1 MNKILLEQLKKIG
14 YSEEL
19 EDLYN
24 KAERVFNL
32 FDEKVYSFPF
42 LSDEFWDGTDV
53 LKIDE
58 SYQVLIATLIDG
70 LIEGDFFGDAVNQ
83 KGYESSDLF
92 DITGVNYL
100 IDNKIYFV
108 TERITE
114 MVDYEPSIVSEILN
128 GIEKLN
134 KLLEETEFISIVVF
148 YTEEEYED
156 SLY

>member
-1 MNKILLEQLKKIG
+1 MNKILLEQLEKIG
-14 YSEEL
+14 YSKEL

-24 KAERVFNL
+24 TAERVFNL

-42 LSDEFWDGTDV
+42 LSDEFWYDTDI

-58 SYQVLIATLIDG
+58 SYQVLIATLIEG

>member
-42 LSDEFWDGTDV
+42 LSDEFWEDTDV
-53 LKIDE
+53 LVINE
-58 SYQVLIATLIDG
+58 SYRVLIATLIEG
-70 LIEGDFFGDAVNQ
+70 LIEGDFFGSTVNEL
-83 KGYESSDLF
+83 GYEHSDLF
-92 DITGVNYL
+92 DITGVDYL
-100 IDNKIYFV
+100 VNNKIYFIV
-108 TERITE
+108 ERITE
-114 MVDYEPSIVSEILN
+114 RRDYDPCVVSEILA

-134 KLLEETEFISIVVF
+134 KLLEETEFIKIVVF

-156 SLY
+156 SCF

>member
-1 MNKILLEQLKKIG
+1 MNKILLEQLEKIG
-14 YSEEL
+14 YSREL

-24 KAERVFNL
+24 TAERVFNL

-42 LSDEFWDGTDV
+42 LSDEFWEDTDV
-53 LKIDE
+53 LKINE
-58 SYQVLIATLIDG
+58 SYQVLIATLIEG
-70 LIEGDFFGDAVNQ
+70 LIEGDFFGDVVNQ
-83 KGYESSDLF
+83 KGYGYSDLF
-92 DITGVNYL
+92 DITGVDYL

-108 TERITE
+108 VERITE

-156 SLY
+156 NF

>member
-42 LSDEFWDGTDV
+42 LSDIFWEDTDV
-53 LKIDE
+53 LNIYE
-58 SYQVLIATLIDG
+58 SYQVLIATLIEG

-83 KGYESSDLF
+83 KGYGYSDLF
-92 DITGVNYL
+92 DITGANYL

-108 TERITE
+108 VERITE
-114 MVDYEPSIVSEILN
+114 RMDYEPSIVSDVLK
-128 GIEKLN
+128 GIEELN

-148 YTEEEYED
+148 NTEEEYED
-156 SLY
+156 SCF

>member
-42 LSDEFWDGTDV
+42 LSDEFWEATDV
-53 LKIDE
+53 LIINE
-58 SYQVLIATLIDG
+58 SYRVLIATLLEG
-70 LIEGDFFGDAVNQ
+70 LIEGGFFGDAVNK
-83 KGYESSDLF
+83 KGCGYSDLF

-100 IDNKIYFV
+100 IDNKIYFI
-108 TERITE
+108 TERMT
-114 MVDYEPSIVSEILN
+114 DGPSVISDVLK
-128 GIEKLN
+128 GIEELN

-148 YTEEEYED
+148 NTEEEYED
-156 SLY
+156 NF